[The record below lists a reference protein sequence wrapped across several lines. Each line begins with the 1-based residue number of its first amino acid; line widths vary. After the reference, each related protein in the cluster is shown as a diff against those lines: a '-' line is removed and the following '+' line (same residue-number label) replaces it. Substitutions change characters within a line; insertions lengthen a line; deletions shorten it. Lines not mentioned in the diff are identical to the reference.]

1 MKKIFLSAAA
11 LIALAAP
18 ALAADMSVRPI
29 TKAPPM
35 VSAAGYNWTGFY
47 TASTLGGAWYEVN
60 GTYVQPPR
68 DGHNSDD
75 SSGIYGSHIGIQYQ
89 WSNWVIGVEG
99 GYNTLFNGDDWG
111 STSSPSAD
119 CIGSGV
125 AGSSCQGRVRN
136 YWTVGGKLGMTFGN
150 WMIYGT
156 GGFANGR
163 VQTRTLNTT
172 TTPNALI
179 DFTSERHDGWFAG
192 VGADLFVTKFLY
204 SDLIIGVE
212 YQHVEFDTERHFDLT
227 RAAVGVNAFTRDVD
241 ANVDVVRAKATF
253 KWTPGG

>member
-11 LIALAAP
+11 FIALAAP
-18 ALAADMSVRPI
+18 ALAADMSARPI

-47 TASTLGGAWYEVN
+47 TASSIGGAWYEVN

-75 SSGIYGSHIGIQYQ
+75 SSGIYGSHVGIQYQ

-99 GYNTLFNGDDWG
+99 AYHTLFNGDDWG